1 MSTNR
6 YSPTIRRRR
15 LAAELRRLREERGL
29 TIEQLAQR
37 LDWHPTKLSRVETGK
52 QAVHPS
58 EVRGLLDLLD
68 TDPAQRDALVALAR
82 EARLRGWWRVFGEA
96 VPDWFAVYVGLESE
110 ATSMRLYESEF
121 IPGLLQTEDYA
132 RAVHQATRVGA
143 REEEIKRL
151 VDVRM
156 ARQEL
161 LVGEGAPQLWIV
173 LDEAV
178 IRRRVGGPDVMRGQ
192 LKRLMEAARL
202 PNLTLQ
208 VLPFSVGAHAGMD
221 GGFHILT
228 FEPYA
233 DDVVYIEY
241 RTGSFYLEKRW
252 EIEQYS
258 LVFDHLR
265 AAALPMEASTALIA
279 QVADELL

>member
-1 MSTNR
+1 MTTNR

-29 TIEQLAQR
+29 TIEQVAAQI
-37 LDWHPTKLSRVETGK
+37 DWHPTKLSRVETGK
-52 QAVHPS
+52 QAVQPS
-58 EVRGLLDLLD
+58 EVRGLLEVLD
-68 TDPAQRDALVALAR
+68 APPEQRDALIALAR
-82 EARLRGWWRVFGEA
+82 EARLRGWWRAFGEA

-110 ATSMRLYESEF
+110 ATSLRLYESVF

-132 RAVHQATRVGA
+132 RAVHRATRVGA
-143 REEEIKRL
+143 REEEIDRL
-151 VDVRM
+151 VAVRM

-161 LVGEGAPQLWIV
+161 LHSDKAPQVWMV

-178 IRRRVGGPDVMRGQ
+178 IRRRVGGPDVMRAQ
-192 LKRLMEAARL
+192 LKRLVEASRM
-202 PNLTLQ
+202 PNITLQ

-241 RTGSFYLEKRW
+241 RTGSFYLEKKW
-252 EIEQYS
+252 EIEQYT

-265 AAALPMEASTALIA
+265 AAALPTEASTALIS
-279 QVADELL
+279 QVADEFQ

>member
-15 LAAELRRLREERGL
+15 LAAELRRLREERGS
-29 TIEQLAQR
+29 TIEQVALEI
-37 LDWHPTKLSRVETGK
+37 DWHPTKLSRIETGK
-52 QAVHPS
+52 QAVQPS
-58 EVRGLLDLLD
+58 EVRALLDLLG
-68 TDPAQRDALVALAR
+68 TDPARRDALVALAR
-82 EARLRGWWRVFGEA
+82 EARRRGWWRAFGEA

-110 ATSMRLYESEF
+110 ATSIRLYESEF
-121 IPGLLQTEDYA
+121 IPGLLQTEEYA

-143 REEEIKRL
+143 REEEIDRL
-151 VDVRM
+151 VAVRM

-161 LVGEGAPQLWIV
+161 LEGEDAPDLWMV

-178 IRRRVGGPDVMRGQ
+178 VRRAVGGPDVMRGQ
-192 LKRLMEAARL
+192 LKRLVEAARR

-252 EIEQYS
+252 EIEQYT

-265 AAALPMEASTALIA
+265 AAALPTEASSALIA
-279 QVADELL
+279 HVAEESQ